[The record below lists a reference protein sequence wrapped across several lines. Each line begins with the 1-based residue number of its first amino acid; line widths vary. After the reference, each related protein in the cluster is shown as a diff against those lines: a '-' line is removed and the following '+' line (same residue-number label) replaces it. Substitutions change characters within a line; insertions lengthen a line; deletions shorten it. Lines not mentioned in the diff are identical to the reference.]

1 MGRIE
6 RMKRLIIEGANKR
19 ILKEGEGMDFWLEE
33 LSEFAIHLENGY
45 YGKHDDLTEF
55 DIGEIKKILQNATK
69 DKSLSNDE
77 MTIVSEYG
85 EDIIDN
91 INKQSNMDTET
102 FLASLS
108 NVEGSEDLDSGG
120 YQNKIRHEYNIKL
133 QFNTTVIDDETGEE
147 WEGETIEELLDIPD
161 SYEEGLK
168 IFQQTKDKLER
179 NKK

>member
-19 ILKEGEGMDFWLEE
+19 MLNEGEGMDFWLEE
-33 LSEFAIHLENGY
+33 LSEFAIHLENGHY
-45 YGKHDDLTEF
+45 RPHNTLTHDDLTEF
-55 DIGEIKKILQNATK
+55 DIEEIKQILQNATK

-91 INKQSNMDTET
+91 INKQSN
-102 FLASLS
+102 

>member
-19 ILKEGEGMDFWLEE
+19 MLNEGEGMDFWLEE
-33 LSEFAIHLENGY
+33 LSEFAIHLENGHY
-45 YGKHDDLTEF
+45 RPHNTLTHDDLTEY
-55 DIGEIKKILQNATK
+55 DIEEIKQILQNATK

-91 INKQSNMDTET
+91 INKQSN
-102 FLASLS
+102 